1 MKNLRDYLLLL
12 IMFWNLEN
20 FYSPLQ
26 KGERED
32 SVRVWNYRRFAI
44 KRDLI
49 VKTIMAVKDK
59 EGEFPFLIG
68 LCETDSYSAVRML
81 VNNTPLQRLGYKII
95 HRDSPDKR
103 GIDVALLYR
112 EDLFKLLET
121 RFLRVR
127 SFRTRDILYAKGT
140 VGEDTLHVFVNH
152 WPSKLGGEKSTS
164 LKRMEVASLL
174 KSVTDSIKSANPSAL
189 IVAMGDFN
197 DAPTSEALKS
207 LELNNLS
214 GRLKDSLTGSGS
226 EVKGSHKYRG
236 KWEMLDQF
244 LVSDSVKGSAC
255 VFYMPHLLTEDKK
268 YFGVKTR
275 RTFIGP
281 RFVGGASDH
290 LPILLRIRLPKVGV
304 SIE

>member
-1 MKNLRDYLLLL
+1 
-12 IMFWNLEN
+12 MFWNLEN

-32 SVRVWNYRRFAI
+32 STKVWNYRRFAI

-68 LCETDSYSAVRML
+68 LCETDSYAAVRML
-81 VNNTPLQRLGYKII
+81 VNNTPLERLGYKTI

-112 EDLFKLLET
+112 ENLFKLLET
-121 RFLRVR
+121 RFLRVH

-152 WPSKLGGEKSTS
+152 WPSKLGGEKSS
-164 LKRMEVASLL
+164 YSKRMEVASLL

-197 DAPTSEALKS
+197 DAPTSEALRG
-207 LELNNLS
+207 LGLNNLS

-290 LPILLRIRLPKVGV
+290 LPILLRIGLPKVGV